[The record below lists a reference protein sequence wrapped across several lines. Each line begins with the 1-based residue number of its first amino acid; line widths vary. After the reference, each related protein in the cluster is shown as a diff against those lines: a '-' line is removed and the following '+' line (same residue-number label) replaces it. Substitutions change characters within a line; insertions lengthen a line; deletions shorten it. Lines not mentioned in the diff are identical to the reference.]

1 MKHIGD
7 LVVTKD
13 NLEQVKN
20 IEKVTGWLDIQA
32 EGASLPALQKVTGW
46 LDIQAE
52 GASLPAL
59 QTVTGWLY
67 IRADGASL
75 PALETVTGW
84 LDIRAEGASLPAL
97 DKSIKINYRQP
108 VPIVC
113 PIIGEFEAWKR
124 CADGVIVRLLVP
136 ADAKRS
142 SAETRK
148 CRADYV
154 KTLEVIGADVG
165 VSIRDGVTKYRAGEI
180 TRALK
185 WNKCRWVEC
194 GGGIHFFMTREEAE
208 AYS

>member
-7 LVVTKD
+7 LIVTKD
-13 NLEQVKN
+13 NLEQIKN
-20 IEKVTGWLDIQA
+20 IETVTGELYIQA
-32 EGASLPALQKVTGW
+32 EGASLPALQ
-46 LDIQAE
+46 
-52 GASLPAL
+52 
-59 QTVTGWLY
+59 
-67 IRADGASL
+67 
-75 PALETVTGW
+75 TVTGW

-97 DKSIKINYRQP
+97 DKSIKINFRQP

-113 PIIGEFEAWKR
+113 PIIGEFEAWKKCR
-124 CADGVIVRLLVP
+124 DDVIVRLLIP

-154 KTLEVIGADVG
+154 KTLAVIGADVG
-165 VSIRDGVTKYRAGEI
+165 VSIHDGVTEYRAGEI
-180 TRALK
+180 TRAPK

>member
-32 EGASLPALQKVTGW
+32 
-46 LDIQAE
+46 D

-59 QTVTGWLY
+59 QTTGWLY

-75 PALETVTGW
+75 PALQTVTGW

-97 DKSIKINYRQP
+97 QTVTGGLYIQAEGASLPAVDKSIKINYRQP

>member
-20 IEKVTGWLDIQA
+20 IEKVTG
-32 EGASLPALQKVTGW
+32 G

-59 QTVTGWLY
+59 QTVTGWLD

-75 PALETVTGW
+75 PALQTTGG
-84 LDIRAEGASLPAL
+84 LYIQAEGASLPAL

-113 PIIGEFEAWKR
+113 PIIGEFEAWKK

-208 AYS
+208 AYL

>member
-7 LVVTKD
+7 LVVTKQ

-20 IEKVTGWLDIQA
+20 IETVTGWLDIQA
-32 EGASLPALQKVTGW
+32 
-46 LDIQAE
+46 D
-52 GASLPAL
+52 
-59 QTVTGWLY
+59 
-67 IRADGASL
+67 
-75 PALETVTGW
+75 
-84 LDIRAEGASLPAL
+84 GASLPAL

-113 PIIGEFEAWKR
+113 PIIGEFEAWKKCR
-124 CADGVIVRLLVP
+124 DDVIVRLLVP